1 MAVGFDNSPAARASK
16 RTKKQT
22 KGNGNATVVQ
32 TEKSGH
38 FVFLQQRKQ
47 IKVVALFCDCGR
59 QILVRPKDVTE
70 APIICSLC
78 NSSFSWQQLSFAL
91 D

>member
-1 MAVGFDNSPAARASK
+1 MAVGFDNSSSSK
-16 RTKKQT
+16 VRQRNKKKG
-22 KGNGNATVVQ
+22 KGNGNTSVVQ
-32 TEKSGH
+32 TKKSGQ
-38 FVFLQQRKQ
+38 FLYVHQHQPV
-47 IKVVALFCDCGR
+47 IVVALFCDCGR
-59 QILVRPKDVTE
+59 YILVRPKDVKE